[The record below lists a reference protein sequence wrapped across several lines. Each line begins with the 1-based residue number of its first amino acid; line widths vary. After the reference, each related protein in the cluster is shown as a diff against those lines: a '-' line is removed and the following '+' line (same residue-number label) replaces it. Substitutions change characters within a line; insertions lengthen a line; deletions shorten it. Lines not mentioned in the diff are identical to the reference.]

1 MDELVELYYN
11 PKIGLTSP
19 YKLYIKLKK
28 RIPLKTIEE
37 FVKKQESYQIKLQR
51 NRPKFFKPMVV
62 YSANN
67 QW

>member
-11 PKIGLTSP
+11 PKIGLTSL

-37 FVKKQESYQIKLQR
+37 FAKKQEIYQIKLQR
-51 NRPKFFKPMVV
+51 NRPKPLWLFILLMTSGK
-62 YSANN
+62 
-67 QW
+67 